1 MFSLC
6 LVLSLQDVRFSLI
19 VCAGCLYLWPMFG
32 SVASNGTTSTSY
44 QIEYYKS
51 VQMNC
56 EFDHTETVVIQKVYM
71 WILPNGQ
78 ILRPGDVGNMEN
90 HISLK
95 NNGMALEI
103 DRIDDEHFGRYMCI
117 VDVGSDIKV
126 IQRGLNVDGP
136 YYGPEHY
143 EKFKH
148 NAMIGGICAGAV
160 LVLLISI
167 WIGHNLYHKS
177 NRTVSSKDIKDMEA
191 GVKEPHHSDV
201 KLDDNVENAIETRQ
215 DELDHLEKIYDMA
228 DGIDKHKLQ
237 SNHTEMNDAVIER
250 SEYHTITEVDATS
263 GNDSTVDTSE
273 LVNNYKN
280 DKITAKDEQ
289 ENSMDTQTNATHGDD
304 IQSNSKKESQVQ
316 PKSFLSGDTE
326 EPVYAVPLKK
336 GQRCETPEQVVII
349 EGEVIIED
357 SGATIPVTSSSP
369 SPSVPSVTEDTMS
382 DILSSTDTAVTSHSE
397 TLNMHTDI
405 LSLENGENIAND
417 IAEHP
422 GNENIS
428 TLSDKFESSNILSD
442 QASIITDTKIIVDQ
456 DSITDTNNLQV
467 VRM

>member
-1 MFSLC
+1 M
-6 LVLSLQDVRFSLI
+6 
-19 VCAGCLYLWPMFG
+19 
-32 SVASNGTTSTSY
+32 VATNETSSTSY

-51 VQMNC
+51 IQMNC
-56 EFDHTETVVIQKVYM
+56 EFDHTETDVIQKVYM

-78 ILRPGDVGNMEN
+78 IIRPGDVRNN
-90 HISLK
+90 ADHISLK

-126 IQRGLNVDGP
+126 ILRGLNIDGP
-136 YYGPEHY
+136 YYSPEHY

-201 KLDDNVENAIETRQ
+201 KIDDNVENAIETRQ
-215 DELDHLEKIYDMA
+215 DGLNHLEKIYDMA
-228 DGIDKHKLQ
+228 DGIDKHTLQ

-263 GNDSTVDTSE
+263 GNDSAVGTSE

-280 DKITAKDEQ
+280 DKITANDEQ
-289 ENSMDTQTNATHGDD
+289 ENNMDTQTNATHGDD
-304 IQSNSKKESQVQ
+304 IQSNSKTESQVQ
-316 PKSFLSGDTE
+316 PNSCLPGDTE

-336 GQRCETPEQVVII
+336 SQRSEAPDQVVII

-369 SPSVPSVTEDTMS
+369 SPSVSSVTEDTLS
-382 DILSSTDTAVTSHSE
+382 DILASTDTAVASHSE
-397 TLNMHTDI
+397 TLNMQTDI
-405 LSLENGENIAND
+405 LSLERGENIAHD
-417 IAEHP
+417 ITEHP
-422 GNENIS
+422 GNENIG
-428 TLSDKFESSNILSD
+428 TVSDKFASSNILSD
-442 QASIITDTKIIVDQ
+442 QPNGITDTKVNVDQ
-456 DSITDTNNLQV
+456 DSLTDTNNLQV
-467 VRM
+467 ARM

>member
-1 MFSLC
+1 MG
-6 LVLSLQDVRFSLI
+6 
-19 VCAGCLYLWPMFG
+19 ATNET
-32 SVASNGTTSTSY
+32 ASTSY

-51 VQMNC
+51 IQMNC
-56 EFDHTETVVIQKVYM
+56 EFDHTETDVIQKVYM

-78 ILRPGDVGNMEN
+78 IIRPGDVGNVAD

-126 IQRGLNVDGP
+126 IQRGLNIDGP
-136 YYGPEHY
+136 YYSPEHY
-143 EKFKH
+143 ENFKH

-201 KLDDNVENAIETRQ
+201 KLDDNVENRIETRQ

-280 DKITAKDEQ
+280 DNITANYEL

-304 IQSNSKKESQVQ
+304 TQSNSKTESLVQ
-316 PKSFLSGDTE
+316 PNSCLPGDTE

-336 GQRCETPEQVVII
+336 SQRSEAPEQVVII

-357 SGATIPVTSSSP
+357 SGAAIPVTSSSP
-369 SPSVPSVTEDTMS
+369 SPSVSSVTGDTMS
-382 DILSSTDTAVTSHSE
+382 DILASTDTAVTSHSE

-405 LSLENGENIAND
+405 LSSGKDGEIADGITGHPGIENIGTISDKLA
-417 IAEHP
+417 P
-422 GNENIS
+422 SNIS
-428 TLSDKFESSNILSD
+428 SD
-442 QASIITDTKIIVDQ
+442 QRNSSMDTKVNIDQ
-456 DSITDTNNLQV
+456 DSMTGDNNLQV

>member
-1 MFSLC
+1 MS
-6 LVLSLQDVRFSLI
+6 
-19 VCAGCLYLWPMFG
+19 
-32 SVASNGTTSTSY
+32 
-44 QIEYYKS
+44 
-51 VQMNC
+51 C
-56 EFDHTETVVIQKVYM
+56 EFDHTETDVIQKVYM

-78 ILRPGDVGNMEN
+78 IIRPGDVGNTAD

-136 YYGPEHY
+136 YYGPKHY

-167 WIGHNLYHKS
+167 WIGHNLCYKS
-177 NRTVSSKDIKDMEA
+177 NKTVSSKTIKDMEA
-191 GVKEPHHSDV
+191 GVKEPHHSDA
-201 KLDDNVENAIETRQ
+201 KIDDNVENAIETRQ

-237 SNHTEMNDAVIER
+237 SNRTEMNDTVIER

-273 LVNNYKN
+273 LVNICKN
-280 DKITAKDEQ
+280 DNITANDEQ

-304 IQSNSKKESQVQ
+304 IQSNSKTESQVQ
-316 PKSFLSGDTE
+316 PNSCLPGDTE

-336 GQRCETPEQVVII
+336 NQRSEAPEQVVII

-357 SGATIPVTSSSP
+357 SGAAIPVTSSSP
-369 SPSVPSVTEDTMS
+369 SPSVSSVTEDTLS
-382 DILSSTDTAVTSHSE
+382 DILASTDTAVTSHSE
-397 TLNMHTDI
+397 TLNMQTDI
-405 LSLENGENIAND
+405 LLLERGENIAHD

-422 GNENIS
+422 GNENIG
-428 TLSDKFESSNILSD
+428 TVSDKFASSYILSD
-442 QASIITDTKIIVDQ
+442 QPNGITDTEVIVDQ
-456 DSITDTNNLQV
+456 DSLTDTNNLQV
-467 VRM
+467 ARM